1 MSATRRMWKERTA
14 GTARDE
20 IYFEW
25 YSKQPQTKRR
35 QIFLTSDYCY
45 HLWTLLKKTQRSA
58 FRQKKTTFLQ
68 FQGKTQTK
76 LYNKCRVSWNW
87 KRSQNTQEQSS
98 KTWLPCLSKKSGKIC
113 KFLNTFARQLI
124 PRKCSLCSQGTWKV
138 IWKWENVM
146 LCYSLRTCM
155 SRKWMW
161 FWPLTSK

>member
-45 HLWTLLKKTQRSA
+45 HLWTLLKKTERSA
-58 FRQKKTTFLQ
+58 FRQKKTTFLE

-98 KTWLPCLSKKSGKIC
+98 KTWLPCLPRSLGKFV
-113 KFLNTFARQLI
+113 KFWTLSHASSYR
-124 PRKCSLCSQGTWKV
+124 
-138 IWKWENVM
+138 ENVASARRVPGKWSESEKM
-146 LCYSLRTCM
+146 SCYAILWEPVWAENGCD
-155 SRKWMW
+155 
-161 FWPLTSK
+161 FDH